1 MDALIVFAAVIP
13 CFVLAAI
20 HIGKDSNVGAD
31 ASEQ

>member
-20 HIGKDSNVGAD
+20 HIGKESHVDSD
-31 ASEQ
+31 ASDQ